1 MINNE
6 TVLKLTKQW
15 IETFV
20 LGLNLCPFAR
30 HPYKNGKIR
39 YVVFEGVDIEH
50 LTETLVREIAY
61 LEQSP
66 PSVVETSL
74 VILKEALSDFDEYL
88 DYLEVTEF
96 VLNELELAGVFQ
108 IASFHPDYQFEGT
121 EPEDA
126 ENYTNRSPFPMI
138 HILREDSVTRAV
150 EAYPEV
156 GNIPEQN
163 IATMNKLGVDKIKQM
178 IYDIKRPH

>member
-1 MINNE
+1 
-6 TVLKLTKQW
+6 
-15 IETFV
+15 
-20 LGLNLCPFAR
+20 
-30 HPYKNGKIR
+30 
-39 YVVFEGVDIEH
+39 
-50 LTETLVREIAY
+50 

-74 VILKEALSDFDEYL
+74 IILKEALSDFDEYL

-163 IATMNKLGVDKIKQM
+163 IEMMNKLGVDKIKQM